1 MILLDTNVLSELMGP
16 KPDSKVKNWVDR
28 LNRFETG
35 ITSITLSEILYGI
48 GLLPHGARKRTLL
61 DAATYMFDDLFLNQ
75 IYSFDQFAAVEYAR
89 IVVNREKSGIPI
101 SIPDAQIAA
110 ICLVQKA
117 QLATRNTK
125 DFIHLGLELV
135 NPWVA

>member
-1 MILLDTNVLSELMGP
+1 MILLDTNVLSELMSP
-16 KPDSKVKNWVDR
+16 KPDPKVKNWVDR

-48 GLLPHGARKRTLL
+48 GLLPQGARKKSFL

-75 IYSFDQFAAVEYAR
+75 IYGFDQFAAVEYAR
-89 IVVNREKSGIPI
+89 LVVNREKSGIPI

-135 NPWVA
+135 NPWVV